1 MKSSKKAG
9 RKRKIVKELDEL
21 IENFTKPADKVVD
34 SSCYEQG
41 SPKKRAKVVCNSHS
55 TATCSSTSMMK
66 VSAETELA
74 AYPNAKTQD
83 EIRKQETGLSVRY
96 NLNFE
101 QFEEMLLIIQIAQ
114 HVPVAFKQTRQEM
127 ALLIMESLCP
137 RSKEQVVDLLKE
149 ADSLP
154 SDSSLRI
161 LAGKP
166 PEELL
171 WKVTMKSGIPVNRFF
186 VPPVTECI
194 NCMST
199 LQMHHDIVNVVAF
212 TTSGPIPAQ
221 KISLRCRHCNIIY
234 HYDTYGDGSMG
245 YRYYESAQSFI
256 VASNVTF
263 VEKDLCEQWIA
274 AAHHTWMSFEG
285 AAEVYNETMRETG
298 NYNYLNLTQYWA
310 SMFGKETGIVREITP

>member
-171 WKVTMKSGIPVNRFF
+171 WKVHTY
-186 VPPVTECI
+186 CI
-194 NCMST
+194 S
-199 LQMHHDIVNVVAF
+199 HHQLIC
-212 TTSGPIPAQ
+212 TI
-221 KISLRCRHCNIIY
+221 
-234 HYDTYGDGSMG
+234 G
-245 YRYYESAQSFI
+245 YNEIRYS
-256 VASNVTF
+256 
-263 VEKDLCEQWIA
+263 CEQIFCTSS
-274 AAHHTWMSFEG
+274 HRVYKLYVHT
-285 AAEVYNETMRETG
+285 ADA
-298 NYNYLNLTQYWA
+298 
-310 SMFGKETGIVREITP
+310 P